1 MTRMS
6 ETITVTPQGAMV
18 GIARIYWLVVA
29 AIGTGAFLLSCYI
42 SATQEGNGGAL
53 NGLWFTLSYFTVWSN
68 IVTFIANWM
77 LVANPQRDGHMWRWF
92 RMTSLVM
99 ITVTGLVYAIVLAP
113 IYHPVGLGVYTN
125 LGFHYIVPWATF
137 LGFLLFGPRPRF
149 SRREVFTMLTIPVI
163 WLIYT
168 LLRGLLTL
176 QPPPEAPAVVLGEP
190 QHWYPYPFI
199 DVNDP
204 SPLVPGVD
212 LGGYAGVA
220 VNIVMIVILGL
231 AFGFMFLG
239 LDRALSRK
247 AKPTP
252 LAESSPALAQSS

>member
-1 MTRMS
+1 
-6 ETITVTPQGAMV
+6 
-18 GIARIYWLVVA
+18 
-29 AIGTGAFLLSCYI
+29 
-42 SATQEGNGGAL
+42 
-53 NGLWFTLSYFTVWSN
+53 
-68 IVTFIANWM
+68 
-77 LVANPQRDGHMWRWF
+77 
-92 RMTSLVM
+92 
-99 ITVTGLVYAIVLAP
+99 
-113 IYHPVGLGVYTN
+113 
-125 LGFHYIVPWATF
+125 
-137 LGFLLFGPRPRF
+137 
-149 SRREVFTMLTIPVI
+149 MLTIPVI
-163 WLIYT
+163 WLVYT

-239 LDRALSRK
+239 LDRTLSRK
-247 AKPTP
+247 VKPTP